1 MKINKK
7 NKKEVLIKF
16 NQVNNP
22 KELDEMLYQFE
33 RNMNNKKYNYF
44 LKESENPFIF
54 FIEYPQPDELIK
66 EITYSHDINYIN
78 EILPVTCVLNNM
90 NYITATILKKIRH
103 KISYNDTFNVTC
115 HMDTYSSL
123 YNTYEI
129 ENELIYRLQEI
140 IGIPVSKNDPMWNI
154 QIHIIGEICAINIS
168 RSNKNRNK
176 FSQYT

>member
-7 NKKEVLIKF
+7 NKKEVLVKF

-33 RNMNNKKYNYF
+33 RNMNNKNYDYF

-66 EITYSHDINYIN
+66 EITYSNDINYIN

-115 HMDTYSSL
+115 YIDTYSSL

-140 IGIPVSKNDPMWNI
+140 IGIPVSESDPMWDI
-154 QIHIIGEICAINIS
+154 QIHIIGEICAINIK